1 MNPERWRE
9 IKSVFAEALE
19 LPAERRAGWVEQ
31 RCANDSGL
39 AHEVLSLLAA
49 HGDATPKFA
58 LDAVPAAQVAAAFN
72 ETPPVDTASGRV
84 GMRVGAYRLVELIG
98 RGGMGEVYR
107 AERADEQYEEQVAIK
122 LVRIDSDGGGFVR
135 RFQGE
140 RQILAALRHRNI
152 ASLLD
157 AGTTQEGTPWLAM
170 EFVDGVPI
178 DHFCRARRLSVHDT
192 VQLFLQ
198 VCAAVS
204 FAHQHLVVHRDVK
217 PTNILVT
224 ADGSVKLLDFGIA
237 KLLDADSAGRPAE
250 PVETTLRAMT
260 IEYASPEQ
268 VRGAAVTTASDI
280 YSLGVVLYRLLTGR
294 SPYRAPNAPQRIAEI
309 TGDVTPERPSNVA
322 GIADAGN
329 DETVLQLAPS
339 IREQRRRE
347 LRGDLDNILLMA
359 LRKEPL
365 RRYDS
370 VDRFAEDL
378 RNHLAGFPVVAR
390 GDRWS
395 YRAGKFVGRHR
406 FAVAATVLA
415 VVALIGG
422 AVVSAWQARIA
433 REQSRIALEQSRIAQ
448 DEARKARAVQDFL
461 TALFEKNSRLQPQAA
476 LVRKMPVSEVLIE
489 AAARVQTQFPDSPSV
504 KLEVMNTVGRMLLD
518 IEEFERAEKLWQSAT
533 KLARDNGLT
542 QTDAYVEALIG
553 TTHSARLLGHGE
565 QAGAARDAAVAILD
579 ARGDKTSLMRARVL
593 AASIAYL
600 SRDSQR
606 EIALVREAVELFR
619 TRYPANPG
627 YFNAINTLAHLYRTD
642 TRFKEAAA
650 AFRDAGLAFERS
662 GSRDY
667 TNYAASFGWAAFCE
681 LRIGHIEDA
690 LRDYE
695 RGIPLLEKQIG
706 PDSIMVRMQAGLYA
720 QALHQAGKIAES
732 AERFE
737 KLLTPEALAS
747 ADIGTFDAS
756 IYRADGLLDER
767 RPAESLRLLNIYEAS
782 WVEYGRRFVPNG
794 VQWLTLRARA
804 QSMLGRHAEARA
816 TLAEVSKLG
825 LFYGL
830 DPSKSD
836 EYLAATIDVALRADD
851 LPAARAARSSRAALT
866 LPGEFDPGFGE
877 FAVAAGWLALRE
889 GDGKEARR
897 LADLAMA
904 NLEAHTARNSFPFLT
919 AEAQKLRSAALSSRS
934 PTGG

>member
-1 MNPERWRE
+1 MTPERWRQ
-9 IKSVFAEALE
+9 IKAVFAEALE
-19 LPAERRAGWVEQ
+19 QSSESRAAWVDA
-31 RCANDSGL
+31 RCASDAEL
-39 AHEVLSLLAA
+39 KREVLSLLAA
-49 HGDATPKFA
+49 HGEETPKFP
-58 LDAVPAAQVAAAFN
+58 LDAVPASKVAAAFD
-72 ETPPVDTASGRV
+72 EPSVRDAPSGRV

-122 LVRIDSDGGGFVR
+122 LVRIDSDGGDFVR
-135 RFQGE
+135 RFHSE

-178 DHFCRARRLSVHDT
+178 DHYCRSRRLSVRDT

-217 PTNILVT
+217 PSNILVT

-237 KLLDADSAGRPAE
+237 KLLDADSAHLPAE

-309 TGDVTPERPSNVA
+309 TGDVAPERPSNVA

-329 DETVLQLAPS
+329 DETVLQLSPS

-347 LRGDLDNILLMA
+347 LRGDLDNILMMA

-406 FAVAATVLA
+406 FTVAAAALA

-422 AVVSAWQARIA
+422 AIVSAWQARIA
-433 REQSRIALEQSRIAQ
+433 REQTRIALEQSRIAQ
-448 DEARKARAVQDFL
+448 DEARKARAVQDFI

-476 LVRKMPVSEVLIE
+476 LVRKMPVSQMLIE
-489 AAARVQTQFPDSPSV
+489 AADRVETQFPDSPSV

-518 IEEFERAEKLWQSAT
+518 IEEFDRAEKLWQSAT
-533 KLARDNGLT
+533 KVARENGLT
-542 QTDAYVEALIG
+542 KTDAYVEALIG
-553 TTHSARLLGHGE
+553 TTHSSRLLGHGE
-565 QAGAARDAAVAILD
+565 PAGAARDEALAILD

-600 SRDSQR
+600 SKDSNR

-619 TRYPANPG
+619 VRYPTNPG
-627 YFNAINTLAHLYRTD
+627 YFNAINTLAHLNRTD
-642 TRFKEAAA
+642 MRFKEAAA
-650 AFRDAGLAFERS
+650 MFRAAGEAFERS

-681 LRIGHIEDA
+681 LRIGRIGDA
-690 LRDYE
+690 LRNYE
-695 RGIPLLEKQIG
+695 HGIPLLAQQIG
-706 PDSIMVRMQAGLYA
+706 SESIMVRMQSGLYA
-720 QALHQAGKIAES
+720 QALHQAGKTSES
-732 AERFE
+732 AAEFA
-737 KLLTPEALAS
+737 KLLTPAALAR
-747 ADIGTFDAS
+747 ADISTFDTS
-756 IYRADGLLDER
+756 IYRADGLLDEGR
-767 RPAESLRLLNIYEAS
+767 AAEALRLLDLHGAH
-782 WVEYGRRFVPNG
+782 WVEFGRRFVPNG
-794 VQWLTLRARA
+794 AQWLMLRARA
-804 QSMLGRHAEARA
+804 QALLGRHAEARA

-830 DPSKSD
+830 DPADAD
-836 EYLAATIDVALRADD
+836 EYLAATIFVALRAGD
-851 LPAARAARSSRAALT
+851 LPAAQAARTRRGPLK
-866 LPGEFDPGFGE
+866 LPTEFDPGFME

-889 GDGKEARR
+889 NDVKEALR
-897 LADLAMA
+897 LADLAGA
-904 NLEAHTARNSFPFLT
+904 NLEAHTTPNSFPFLT
-919 AEAQKLRSAALSSRS
+919 ADVQQLRSAALSSRS
-934 PTGG
+934 STGG